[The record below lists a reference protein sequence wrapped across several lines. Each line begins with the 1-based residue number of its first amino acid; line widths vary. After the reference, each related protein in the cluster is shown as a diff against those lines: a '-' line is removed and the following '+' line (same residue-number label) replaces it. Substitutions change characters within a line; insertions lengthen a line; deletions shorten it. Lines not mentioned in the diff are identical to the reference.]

1 MSPAPPQF
9 VFGYG
14 SLAGLRGRP
23 ARLEGYRRVWGVAMD
38 NRVDIP
44 GYKRY
49 RVPEDGSRPAVYV
62 AFLDIAEQPGTTTDG
77 LLIAVDD
84 AALRGLDAR
93 ERNYERVDVSAAV
106 PDTPGA
112 VWAYRGSPAGRKRLR
127 VGLERGCA
135 VVAAQYLADARAAL
149 ALHGIPGELAVGELA
164 VMDLERVDLPPGDY
178 AS

>member
-1 MSPAPPQF
+1 MSAARRQF

-14 SLAGLRGRP
+14 SLAGLHGRP

-49 RVPEDGSRPAVYV
+49 RVRADGSRPAVYV
-62 AFLDIAEQPGTTTDG
+62 AFLDIAEQPGATTQG
-77 LLIAVDD
+77 LLIAADD
-84 AALRGLDAR
+84 ITLRALDAR
-93 ERNYERVDVSAAV
+93 ERNYERIDVSAAV
-106 PDTPGA
+106 ADAPGA
-112 VWAYRGSPAGRKRLR
+112 VWAYRGSAAGRERLR

-149 ALHGIPGELAVGELA
+149 ALHGLSDELDVGNLAVI
-164 VMDLERVDLPPGDY
+164 DLERVDLPPG
-178 AS
+178 